1 MPNTPILKTP
11 RMERLPPY
19 VFASVN
25 AKKMAARHAGED
37 IIDLG
42 MGNPDQG
49 TPAHIIDKLVEAA
62 RNPRNHRYSA
72 SRGIPNLRLAISRWY
87 QRRYGVE
94 IDPETEAIA
103 TMGAKEG
110 ISHLTL
116 AMIGPGD
123 TVLVPDPTYPIH
135 NYAVIIAGGT
145 VAHVPQQPGQ
155 DFFESLLAVYEQ
167 HDPKPRTMMLCFPAN
182 PTTQVVELDFFER
195 VVAFAQEHKIRVM
208 HDLAYADLC
217 FDGYHAPSF
226 LQVPGAKEVGVEF
239 VSLSK
244 SYNMPGW
251 RVGFCVGNKEMVGT
265 LTRIKSYLDYGMF
278 QPIQIASIIA
288 LNECDEEPPK
298 IRALYEQ
305 RRDCLCDGLNRIGWA
320 LEPPKATMFVWAPIP
335 EPYAE
340 MGSVAFS
347 EMLIDRCK
355 VAVAPGLGFGRGGDG
370 FVRFALV
377 ENEHRT
383 RQAIQGLRKI
393 F

>member
-1 MPNTPILKTP
+1 MPNTPILKTR

-49 TPAHIIDKLVEAA
+49 TPPHIVDKLVEAA

-94 IDPETEAIA
+94 IDPELEAIA

-116 AMIGPGD
+116 AMVGPGD

-217 FDGYHAPSF
+217 FDGYQAPSF

-251 RVGFCVGNKEMVGT
+251 RVGFCVGNQEMVGT

-305 RRDCLCDGLNRIGWA
+305 RRDVLCDGLNRIGWA

-335 EPYAE
+335 EQYAE

-383 RQAIQGLRKI
+383 RQAIHGLRKI